1 MCSSRQY
8 LLQRWQG
15 HAFSPWLF
23 ITLYPIAMIV
33 NSRWPSCMGLPHFP
47 TYAVKPQV
55 SCHPRSMAVPVLK
68 ILPCGLFIIHT
79 RRQRETNTNTSMPVA
94 ILMMLPYVACYYTP
108 MMIDGALLQTK
119 QHLLTRSSK
128 DECSTGS
135 NNHQSSIGQII
146 LMILPPLSSPP
157 FWSKQFIGGRL
168 DVF

>member
-1 MCSSRQY
+1 
-8 LLQRWQG
+8 
-15 HAFSPWLF
+15 
-23 ITLYPIAMIV
+23 
-33 NSRWPSCMGLPHFP
+33 MGLPHFP

-108 MMIDGALLQTK
+108 MMIDGVMLQTK

-135 NNHQSSIGQII
+135 NNHQSQIV
-146 LMILPPLSSPP
+146 LMILPPPSHPPLFDLSSSLEVVWM
-157 FWSKQFIGGRL
+157 FSESYSFFLARVCGM
-168 DVF
+168 